1 MEEKYNR
8 EKKSVTINEPTNTP
22 PPKVKIIERGESIV
36 MSEKEFRKRC
46 KSGMYVG
53 TDFSF
58 ID

>member
-36 MSEKEFRKRC
+36 MSEEEFRERC
-46 KSGMYVG
+46 KKGLYAG
-53 TDFSF
+53 TDFSLF
-58 ID
+58 D